1 MSGFQTCTLMKLATE
16 QTHET
21 HLLKKTDFPD
31 TVQRPT

>member
-1 MSGFQTCTLMKLATE
+1 MSAFQTCTLTKSATE

-21 HLLKKTDFPD
+21 HLLKKTDRAN